1 MGMRYLSGWMYG
13 VGVLYLAMALVFNP
27 LLLSYAIPIIG
38 LGLDPGGQRVL
49 MDGVLFISAIVAV
62 LGVFLLRG
70 ARKPHLN
77 RELVKLVIW
86 VELIAGLVL
95 NLYLALRGYGHPLAL
110 VAFALL
116 HGAIAAIGLHA
127 LATCRRHL
135 TAVKPLRRAS

>member
-1 MGMRYLSGWMYG
+1 MRYLSGWMYG
-13 VGVLYLAMALVFNP
+13 VGALYLAMALVFNP
-27 LLLSYAIPIIG
+27 LLLSYAIPTM
-38 LGLDPGGQRVL
+38 GLDLEPGGQRVL
-49 MDGVLFISAIVAV
+49 MDGVFFIGAIVAV

-70 ARKPHLN
+70 ASRPHLN

-116 HGAIAAIGLHA
+116 HGAIALVGRHA
-127 LATCRRHL
+127 LVTCRRHL
-135 TAVKPLRRAS
+135 TAVKPLKRAS